1 MHAKKI
7 LIVDDDQDILD
18 VYTQILQSTDHT
30 VYTANNSE
38 EAINLFS
45 QNNPDVVLL
54 DMIMEKVDS
63 GIQVCKKIREKDKK
77 VKIYLVSNVGDPSI
91 ESIDIQDIGFN
102 GALQKPL
109 EPKELLNLVSK

>member
-1 MHAKKI
+1 MSAKKI
-7 LIVDDDQDILD
+7 LVVDDDQDLLD
-18 VYTQILQSTDHT
+18 VYTQILQSTEHI

-38 EAINLFS
+38 EAVNLFS
-45 QNNPDVVLL
+45 QNNPDVVVL

-63 GIQVCKKIREKDKK
+63 GIQVCKTIRETDTT

-91 ESIDIQDIGFN
+91 ENIDIQGIGFN

-109 EPKELLNLVSK
+109 KPIELLNLVSE